1 MASVRRRLLVIALA
15 IAAALVALAGAAL
28 VAVFSDDGS
37 GSAAPNVE
45 PRPYRPGTPELAAV
59 RLEDVAGRVGLGF
72 RQGAFR
78 FGVTGDPVPMMGG
91 GLCWIDYDRDG
102 WLDLYVVN
110 SYTESQLDRWEKEG
124 GPPRSALFHNVK
136 GRFED
141 VSAGSGADLAARGN
155 GCVAADFDRDGWT
168 DLYVTSAGVPALLW
182 NDGDGT
188 FKEGAKAAGVDVF
201 GWHTGA
207 AVGDVNGDGWP
218 DLFVAGYADLNSPNP
233 SATAG
238 FPNTYAGVKDLLFL
252 SNGKGDDDRVTFREV
267 GVDAGLEAA
276 RFAYGLGAVFSDFDR
291 DGDLDLYVANDTN
304 PTRMYENVPWPGGAA
319 ADPAGLGFRF
329 DERAAGAG
337 VADPNAGMG
346 IAAAD
351 YDGDG
356 RNDLFVTNARRQLH
370 AAYRSQPLAASA
382 PSFVDTRAEFTDAF
396 DGSYTGWGVSWAD
409 LDLDTDLDLL
419 VANGAVPVTNLR
431 KDAEPTQLLESRAAQ
446 GVPGTFQDASATVGL
461 NAIPPTIGRG
471 SAAADYDNDGDLDVA
486 LNSVGGRLVLLR
498 NSAETGNWLEVA
510 VRGFEPGTEVTAVLP
525 DGRELRR
532 ELQAGSSYLSSE
544 DPRLHFG
551 LGEAKRVREL
561 VVRVPGRAETRLED
575 VTANQVVDVEPPER
589 DAPPDESPPS
599 THLVDDCEQ
608 PETDVKSVAR
618 RWDEALLAAIRR
630 DVPAPTTHARNLFH
644 VSAAMW
650 DAWAAYDSTAD
661 GYFVTEKHE
670 AGDVRAAREAAISY
684 AAYRLLMH
692 RYSLATGVEKTFAE
706 LSSLMQALCYRIDY
720 TSTEGDSP
728 AALGNRIAASI
739 IAAGRNDGSHERQR
753 YADPTYRPVNEPLV
767 VKEAEVV
774 MHDATLWQP
783 LALDRLVAQNG
794 LPIPGSVQGYVGPQW
809 GRVKGFAVERSPRGL
824 PVDPGPTGLGLPED
838 KAFKEA
844 ALEVIRKSS
853 ELDPTDGRTIDIG
866 PGARGDN
873 PLGTNA
879 GDGHDVN
886 PVTGKP
892 YAPNRVARGDWGRAL
907 AEFWA
912 DGPQSETPPGHW
924 NVLANEVS
932 DSPEMARRRRQTGP
946 SDRLEWDV
954 KLYFAL
960 NGAVHDAAIAA
971 WGAKRV
977 YESARPIS
985 MIRYMGSR
993 GQSSDRDAP
1002 SYDPRG
1008 LPLVPGLVE
1017 VVTRA
1022 SSTPGQRHA
1031 ALADHVGEIAIRAWQ
1046 GPPADPATR
1055 AGVGWI
1061 LASRWMPYQRPTF
1074 VTPAFPG
1081 YVSGHSTFSR
1091 AAAEVMTAFT
1101 GSQYFP
1107 GGLFE
1112 DRLPRGDLDVE
1123 RGPSRDVVLQAATYY
1138 DAADQAGVSRI
1149 YGGIHVS
1156 ADDFAGR
1163 KIGSVCGKRAVA
1175 LARQYFDGSA
1185 RS

>member
-1 MASVRRRLLVIALA
+1 MLAMRRRLPVMALA
-15 IAAALVALAGAAL
+15 IAAALVALAA
-28 VAVFSDDGS
+28 VAVAAVLIDDDT
-37 GSAAPNVE
+37 SAHAAE

-78 FGVTGDPVPMMGG
+78 FGVTGDPVSMMGG

-102 WLDLYVVN
+102 WLDLFVVN
-110 SYTESQLDRWEKEG
+110 SYTESQLDRWENQG
-124 GPPRSALFHNVK
+124 GPPRSTLFRSVK
-136 GRFED
+136 GRFVD
-141 VSAGSGADLAARGN
+141 VSSDSGADLPVRGN

-168 DLYVTSAGVPALLW
+168 DLYVTTAGAGALLW
-182 NDGDGT
+182 NEGDGT
-188 FKEGAKAAGVDVF
+188 FTEGAKAAGVDAF

-207 AVGDVNGDGWP
+207 AAGDVNGDGWP
-218 DLFVAGYADLNSPNP
+218 DLFVAGYADLNSPVEN
-233 SATAG
+233 ATQG
-238 FPNTYAGVKDLLFL
+238 FPGSYAGVRDLLFL
-252 SNGKGDDDRVTFREV
+252 SNGESDAGRVTFREV
-267 GVDAGLEAA
+267 GIQAGLEAA

-304 PTRMYENVPWPGGAA
+304 PNRLYENVPWPGGAQ

-329 DERAAGAG
+329 DERAASAG

-382 PSFVDTRAEFTDAF
+382 PSWVDTRTEFAAAF
-396 DGSYTGWGVSWAD
+396 DGTFTGWGVSWAD

-419 VANGAVPVTNLR
+419 LTNGAIPVTSLK
-431 KDAEPTQLLESRAAQ
+431 KDAEPIQLVESRAAQ
-446 GVPGTFQDASATVGL
+446 GVPGGFDSASAAVGL
-461 NAIPPTIGRG
+461 DAIPPTNGRG
-471 SAAADYDNDGDLDVA
+471 SAAADYDNDGDVDVA
-486 LNSVGGRLVLLR
+486 VNSVGGRLVLLR
-498 NSAETGNWLEVA
+498 NSAQAGNWLEVA
-510 VRGFEPGTEVTAVLP
+510 VHGFEPGTEVTAELP

-532 ELQAGSSYLSSE
+532 ELQSGSSYLSSE
-544 DPRLHFG
+544 DPRLLFG
-551 LGEAKRVREL
+551 LGEARKVREL
-561 VVRVPGRAETRLED
+561 VVRVPGRAETRLDD
-575 VTANQVVDVEPPER
+575 VAANQVVDVEPPAREAQPATK
-589 DAPPDESPPS
+589 APSRYLVRNCTPPA
-599 THLVDDCEQ
+599 
-608 PETDVKSVAR
+608 TDRRSVAR
-618 RWDEALLAAIRR
+618 RWDEALLDAIRR

-644 VSAAMW
+644 LSAAMW
-650 DAWAAYDSTAD
+650 DAWAAYDPTAD

-670 AGDVRAAREAAISY
+670 ADDVRAARDAAISY
-684 AAYRLLMH
+684 AAYRLLLH
-692 RYSLATGVEKTFAE
+692 RYSLATNVEKTFAE
-706 LSSLMQALCYRIDY
+706 LSSLMGTLCYRIDY
-720 TSTEGDSP
+720 TTTEGDSP
-728 AALGNRIAASI
+728 AALGNRIAAAV
-739 IAAGRNDGSHERQR
+739 IAAGRKDGSHERQR
-753 YADPTYRPVNEPLV
+753 YADPTYKPVNEPLV
-767 VKEAEVV
+767 VKEPGTV

-809 GRVKGFAVERSPRGL
+809 GHVRGFAVEPSPRGL
-824 PVDPGPTGLGLPED
+824 PLDPGPTGLGVPED
-838 KAFKEA
+838 AAFKRA
-844 ALEVIRKSS
+844 ALAVIRKSS

-866 PGARGDN
+866 PGAQGDN
-873 PLGTNA
+873 PLGTND
-879 GDGHDVN
+879 GHGHDVN

-892 YAPNRVARGDWGRAL
+892 YAPNRVARGDYGRVL

-912 DGPQSETPPGHW
+912 DGPSSETPPGHW
-924 NVLANEVS
+924 NVIANEVS
-932 DSPEMARRRRQTGP
+932 DSPEMARRREQAGP
-946 SDRLEWDV
+946 ADRLEWDV

-960 NGAVHDAAIAA
+960 NGAVHDSAIAA

-977 YESARPIS
+977 YETARPIS
-985 MIRYMGSR
+985 MIRYMGSA
-993 GQSSDRDAP
+993 GQSSDPSGP
-1002 SYDPRG
+1002 SYDPKG

-1022 SSTPGQRHA
+1022 SSAPGQRHA
-1031 ALADHVGEIAIRAWQ
+1031 ALADHVGEIALRAWQ
-1046 GPPADPATR
+1046 GPPEDPAKR

-1091 AAAEVMTAFT
+1091 AAAEVLTGFT
-1101 GSQYFP
+1101 GSKYFP

-1112 DRLPRGDLDVE
+1112 AREPRGSLDVE
-1123 RGPSRDVVLQAATYY
+1123 RGPSRDVVIQAATYY
-1138 DAADQAGVSRI
+1138 DAADEAGVSRI
-1149 YGGIHVS
+1149 YGGIHIS

-1163 KIGSVCGKRAVA
+1163 RIGSVCGKHALA
-1175 LARQYFDGSA
+1175 LARRYFDGSA

>member
-1 MASVRRRLLVIALA
+1 MRRRLPVKALA
-15 IAAALVALAGAAL
+15 IAAALVAVAGGAL
-28 VAVFSDDGS
+28 VAVLASS
-37 GSAAPNVE
+37 GSSPGAAKPS
-45 PRPYRPGTPELAAV
+45 PYRPGAPELAAD
-59 RLEDVAGRVGLGF
+59 RLEDVAGRVGLAF
-72 RQGAFR
+72 RHGAFR
-78 FGVTGDPVPMMGG
+78 FGVANDPVAMMGG
-91 GLCWIDYDRDG
+91 GVCWVDYDRDG

-110 SYTESQLDRWEKEG
+110 SYVESQLDRWEQRG
-124 GPPRSALFHNVK
+124 GPPRSALFHNVE
-136 GRFED
+136 GRFVD
-141 VSAGSGADLAARGN
+141 VSAGSGADLAVRGN
-155 GCVAADFDRDGWT
+155 GCVAADFDLDGWT
-168 DLYVTSAGVPALLW
+168 DLYVTTAGAGALLW
-182 NDGDGT
+182 NAGDGT
-188 FKEGAKAAGVDVF
+188 FTEGAKAAGVDTF

-218 DLFVAGYADLNSPNP
+218 DLFVAGYADLNSPVEN
-233 SATAG
+233 ATQG
-238 FPNTYAGVKDLLFL
+238 FPNTYAGVRDLLFV
-252 SNGKGDDDRVTFREV
+252 SNGRGDEGRVTFREV
-267 GVDAGLEAA
+267 GVEAGLEAA

-304 PTRMYENVPWPGGAA
+304 PNRMYENVPWPGGAE

-329 DERAAGAG
+329 DERAASAG

-346 IAAAD
+346 VAAAD

-356 RNDLFVTNARRQLH
+356 RNDVFVTNARRQLH

-382 PSFVDTRAEFTDAF
+382 PSWVDTRAEFEDAF
-396 DGSYTGWGVSWAD
+396 DGSFTGWGVSWAD
-409 LDLDTDLDLL
+409 LDLDTDLDLV
-419 VANGAVPVTNLR
+419 VANGAVPVTSLK

-446 GVPGTFQDASATVGL
+446 GVPGGFQDASATVGL
-461 NAIPPTIGRG
+461 DTIPPTIGRG
-471 SAAADYDNDGDLDVA
+471 SAAADYDNDGDVDVA
-486 LNSVGGRLVLLR
+486 LSSVGGRLVLLR
-498 NSAETGNWLEVA
+498 NSTQTGNWLEVA
-510 VRGFEPGTEVTAVLP
+510 VKGFTAGTEVTAVLP

-532 ELQAGSSYLSSE
+532 ELQSGSSYLSSE

-551 LGEAKRVREL
+551 LGEARKVREL
-561 VVRVPGRAETRLED
+561 VVRVPGRAETRLGD
-575 VTANQVVDVEPPER
+575 VGANQVVDVEPPER
-589 DAPPDESPPS
+589 DEQPATKAPSS
-599 THLVDDCEQ
+599 YVVDDCVR
-608 PETDVKSVAR
+608 PATDRESVAR
-618 RWDEALLAAIRR
+618 RWDEALLDAIRR

-644 VSAAMW
+644 LSAAMW
-650 DAWAAYDSTAD
+650 DAWAAYDPTAD

-670 AGDVRAAREAAISY
+670 ADDTRAAREAAISY
-684 AAYRLLMH
+684 AAYRLLLH

-728 AALGNRIAASI
+728 AALGNRIAATV
-739 IAAGRNDGSHERQR
+739 IAAGRKDGSHEQQR
-753 YADPTYRPVNEPLV
+753 YADPTYKPVNEPLV
-767 VKEAEVV
+767 VKESEVV

-809 GRVKGFAVERSPRGL
+809 GHVKGFAVEPSPRGL
-824 PVDPGPTGLGLPED
+824 PIDPGAPGLGVPED
-838 KAFKEA
+838 AAFKRA

-853 ELDPTDGRTIDIG
+853 ELDPADGKTIDIG
-866 PGARGDN
+866 PGALGNN
-873 PLGTNA
+873 PLGTND
-879 GDGHDVN
+879 GHGHDVN

-892 YAPNRVARGDWGRAL
+892 YAPNRVARGDYGRAL

-912 DGPQSETPPGHW
+912 DGPSSETPPGHW
-924 NVLANEVS
+924 NVIANEVS
-932 DSPEMARRRRQTGP
+932 DSPEMARRREQTGP
-946 SDRLEWDV
+946 ADRLEWDV

-977 YESARPIS
+977 YETARPIS
-985 MIRYMGSR
+985 MIRYLGWS
-993 GQSSDRDAP
+993 GQSSDPGAP
-1002 SYDPRG
+1002 SYDPKG

-1022 SSTPGQRHA
+1022 SSAPGQRHA
-1031 ALADHVGEIAIRAWQ
+1031 ALADHVGAIAIRAWQ
-1046 GPPADPATR
+1046 GPPDDPARR

-1091 AAAEVMTAFT
+1091 AAAEVMSSFT
-1101 GSQYFP
+1101 GSRYFP

-1112 DRLPRGDLDVE
+1112 SRVPRGSLDVE
-1123 RGPSRDVVLQAATYY
+1123 RGPSRAVVIQAATYY
-1138 DAADQAGVSRI
+1138 DAADEAGVSRI

-1163 KIGSVCGKRAVA
+1163 RIGSACGKRAVA
-1175 LARQYFDGSA
+1175 LARRYFDGSA
-1185 RS
+1185 RP